1 MTELENR
8 IVELV
13 TDNWRDKD
21 VDTNLNKL
29 RLMLSEYYGYKNNS
43 INLNDKVE

>member
-8 IVELV
+8 ILEWV
-13 TDNWRDKD
+13 TDNWRDNE

-29 RLMLSEYYGYKNNS
+29 RLMLSEYYGAK
-43 INLNDKVE
+43 K

>member
-13 TDNWRDKD
+13 TDNWRDKE
-21 VDTNLNKL
+21 VETNLTKL
-29 RLMLSEYYGYKNNS
+29 RLMLNEYYGAMK
-43 INLNDKVE
+43 

>member
-29 RLMLSEYYGYKNNS
+29 RLMLSEYYGARK
-43 INLNDKVE
+43 

>member
-13 TDNWRDKD
+13 TDNWRDKE

-29 RLMLSEYYGYKNNS
+29 RLMLSEYIEVK
-43 INLNDKVE
+43 NDKK

>member
-13 TDNWRDKD
+13 TDNWRDSE
-21 VDTNLNKL
+21 VDTNLTKL
-29 RLMLSEYYGYKNNS
+29 RLILEQYYGARK
-43 INLNDKVE
+43 